1 MFNLNEKQKSI
12 FFYYIWSSS
21 GSYTLKKNIKPI
33 TTLRRLVG
41 NHDLSLKWTW
51 SIMCQFQFKDFISIE
66 SCVWSWS
73 LFHFH
78 LLSGFWVKWHINNKH
93 VPYLRNTRNIKTS
106 KGDKNVIPLRKNINW
121 DSIDSF
127 LETEQNFV
135 VVCSFE
141 KFYPYL
147 EIERNKKEFFI
158 VK

>member
-1 MFNLNEKQKSI
+1 MKKKNH
-12 FFYYIWSSS
+12 FFYCIWSSS
-21 GSYTLKKNIKPI
+21 GSYTL

-93 VPYLRNTRNIKTS
+93 VPYLRKATKNQSMQR
-106 KGDKNVIPLRKNINW
+106 DKKCCIIEEQHQLRYNGLP
-121 DSIDSF
+121 F
-127 LETEQNFV
+127 LKPN
-135 VVCSFE
+135 
-141 KFYPYL
+141 
-147 EIERNKKEFFI
+147 EILKWFLDLGKVGLVGNRTKKKRIYHWEMTNHLVLI
-158 VK
+158 L